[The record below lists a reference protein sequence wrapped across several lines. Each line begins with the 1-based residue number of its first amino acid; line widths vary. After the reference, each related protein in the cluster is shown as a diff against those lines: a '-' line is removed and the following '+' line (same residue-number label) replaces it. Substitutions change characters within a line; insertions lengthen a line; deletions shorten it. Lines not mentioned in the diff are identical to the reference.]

1 MPDLLP
7 ALQSAFGV
15 VVLLG
20 LCWLMSEDRRQL
32 PWRLAL
38 TGLAIQLALAILLL
52 KVPPARAAFAE
63 LNRAVDA
70 IQAATR
76 AGTGFVFGY
85 LGGGPTP
92 FAVTAPEASFV
103 LELQALPLVLVVS
116 ALSAVLTYWRV
127 LPYVVK
133 GFAWA
138 LERSMGVG
146 GAVGVSTA
154 ANVFLGT
161 VEAPLMIRPYIGRL
175 TRSELFVVM
184 TGGMAGIAGTVM
196 VLYASLLRDAVP
208 GALSHILV
216 ASILSAPAAIL
227 VAKLMVPEKG
237 PPTPGELVDP
247 DPAHSTMDAI
257 TKGTAEGVHLLI
269 QIIALLVVLVA
280 LVHLANQLIGLLP
293 AIGGA
298 PLSLQRVLGWVMA
311 PVVWLIGV
319 PWSEAPAAGQLM
331 GTKTILNEFLPYLAL
346 AKLTDAELRPRSR
359 LLMTYALCGF
369 ANFASIGIMLGGL
382 IAMAPQRRHEMVQ
395 LAGKSLISGTLAT
408 CVTSGVIGTII

>member
-1 MPDLLP
+1 MPELML
-7 ALQSAFGV
+7 ALQSAVGV
-15 VVLLG
+15 LVLLG

-32 PWRLAL
+32 PWRLAVA
-38 TGLAIQLALAILLL
+38 GLAIQLGLAILLL

-103 LELQALPLVLVVS
+103 LALQALPLVLVVS

-127 LPYVVK
+127 LPVVVK

-175 TRSELFVVM
+175 SRSELFVVM

-196 VLYASLLRDAVP
+196 VLYASLLRSAVP
-208 GALSHILV
+208 DALSHILV

-227 VAKLMVPEKG
+227 VAKLMIPEKAA
-237 PPTPGELVDP
+237 PTPGELIDP

-257 TKGTAEGVHLLI
+257 TKGTADGVHLLI

-280 LVHLANQLIGLLP
+280 LVHLANQVIGLLP
-293 AIGGA
+293 DLGGA
-298 PLSLQRVLGWVMA
+298 PLTLQRMLGWIMA
-311 PVVWLIGV
+311 PVVWLVGV

-331 GTKTILNEFLPYLAL
+331 GTKTVLNEFLAYLDL
-346 AKLTDAELRPRSR
+346 ARLTDAELSPRSR

-395 LAGKSLISGTLAT
+395 LAGKSLVSGTLAT
-408 CVTSGVIGTII
+408 CVTAAVIGIVV